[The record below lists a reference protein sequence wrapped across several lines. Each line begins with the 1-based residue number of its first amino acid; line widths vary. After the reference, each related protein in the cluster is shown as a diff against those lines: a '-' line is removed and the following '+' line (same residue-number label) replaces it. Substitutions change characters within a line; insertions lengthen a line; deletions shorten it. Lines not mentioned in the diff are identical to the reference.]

1 MIVITERTRRLVQ
14 HNFVEYRGVRF
25 AILFGTVR
33 QQWRVAIYP
42 VPNQLPEER
51 TVFGTPRGSHNSS
64 LNDRRSA
71 EKAVFRWG
79 PSVVADLLGRSPAP
93 VLRHATHYAAAQR
106 RKRGPRT
113 PRKLK
118 QQNSKTSDS

>member
-1 MIVITERTRRLVQ
+1 MEWGGRARAYIRPRRGHLPTAELNSRQKKARTAAD
-14 HNFVEYRGVRF
+14 G
-25 AILFGTVR
+25 GTGDHR
-33 QQWRVAIYP
+33 A
-42 VPNQLPEER
+42 
-51 TVFGTPRGSHNSS
+51 NSAS
-64 LNDRRSA
+64 MCTLLRN
-71 EKAVFRWG
+71 RWG

>member
-1 MIVITERTRRLVQ
+1 MEWGGRARAYIRPTRG
-14 HNFVEYRGVRF
+14 H
-25 AILFGTVR
+25 
-33 QQWRVAIYP
+33 
-42 VPNQLPEER
+42 LPTAELK
-51 TVFGTPRGSHNSS
+51 P
-64 LNDRRSA
+64 A
-71 EKAVFRWG
+71 EKSEDGRRRGNRRPPRQHRAKGASMCTLLRNRWG